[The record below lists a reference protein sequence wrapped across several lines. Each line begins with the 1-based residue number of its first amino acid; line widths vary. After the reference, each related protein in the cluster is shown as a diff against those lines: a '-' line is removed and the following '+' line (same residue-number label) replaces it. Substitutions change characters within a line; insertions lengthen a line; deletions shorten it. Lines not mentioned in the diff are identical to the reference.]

1 MIEKVLEQKNT
12 LFATT
17 ATKRADKARPV
28 TGFLARILHFLVE
41 ALLFNG
47 HSHCCV
53 DSEIYSMTSKSHW
66 LR

>member
-1 MIEKVLEQKNT
+1 MIGKALEQNNT
-12 LFATT
+12 QFAKP
-17 ATKRADKARPV
+17 ATKHADQARSE
-28 TGFLARILHFLVE
+28 TGFLVRILHFLAE